1 MNYMVPVRRR
11 NQIEYNFSK
20 LGVNAPSEQVLKQ
33 RHNYSMP
40 CALNHINRK
49 LLLEPKVAI
58 NLRIVVVG
66 ASEIGISFL
75 ESLVFSPH
83 LRFNNLTLVSSTGI
97 PGTLPP
103 DSLRD
108 NMHPHS

>member
-1 MNYMVPVRRR
+1 MVPVRKRG
-11 NQIEYNFSK
+11 QIEYNFDK
-20 LGVNAPSEQVLKQ
+20 LGINAPSERVLGPKY
-33 RHNYSMP
+33 NYTMP

-66 ASEIGISFL
+66 ASDLGIAFL
-75 ESLVFSPH
+75 EKLAFSPH
-83 LRFNNLTLVSSTGI
+83 LRFNNLILVSPNGL
-97 PGTLPP
+97 PGSLPP

-108 NMHPHS
+108 NIRSRRY